1 MENSQSRWFRHPVGW
16 CNGGRDDAPRGCLA
30 RRGIIERA
38 YLSKTSDRIRRNV
51 VSVRGRIAAA
61 ARRSGR
67 AEASVELVAVTKK
80 WPAELVRPLVA
91 AGVLDLGENYPQEL
105 WRKVESLAELEE
117 PVRWHLIGHLQTNKA
132 RRTMP
137 LVRMI
142 HAVDSLKLLQLL
154 DTLAREESKPTSI
167 CLQVN
172 TSGEESK
179 HGWSADKILED
190 ADAIAACRSIPI
202 AGLMK
207 LRAGARTPRRP
218 DPRSF
223 NSARPGTRCGSARAC
238 RSPSCRWACPAI
250 SRPRSRKERPSFAW
264 ARRFLK
270 GSRHDRSDGPC
281 SGNSARRARSAR
293 CGAQCRPRNARRGA
307 ARRGDR
313 AARERQGQRRHR
325 GRARRKSWLSLISDC
340 AHCRGDFAPEAVS
353 RHRSR
358 TR

>member
-1 MENSQSRWFRHPVGW
+1 MSNS
-16 CNGGRDDAPRGCLA
+16 
-30 RRGIIERA
+30 
-38 YLSKTSDRIRRNV
+38 SDRIRQNV
-51 VSVRGRIAAA
+51 ESVRGRIAAA

-80 WPAELVRPLVA
+80 WPADLVRPLIA

-154 DTLAREESKPTSI
+154 DTLAREESNPPSI

-202 AGLMK
+202 AGLMTI
-207 LRAGARTPRRP
+207 AGW
-218 DPRSF
+218 
-223 NSARPGTRCGSARAC
+223 GTDAETA
-238 RSPSCRWACPAI
+238 
-250 SRPRSRKERPSFAW
+250 RPSFIQLHQTRDALRQRTGLPLS
-264 ARRFLK
+264 ALSMGMSSDFEAAIEEGATLVRV
-270 GSRHDRSDGPC
+270 GSALFEGV
-281 SGNSARRARSAR
+281 
-293 CGAQCRPRNARRGA
+293 
-307 ARRGDR
+307 
-313 AARERQGQRRHR
+313 
-325 GRARRKSWLSLISDC
+325 
-340 AHCRGDFAPEAVS
+340 EA
-353 RHRSR
+353 
-358 TR
+358 